1 MMAMESGMPSAIGR
15 DDAIGSSPSRTVIL
29 VTGLPA
35 AGETTVSRALSEAL
49 TLPLLSKDAIKESLF
64 DVLGVRDRE
73 WSLRLGAAANSVLW
87 ALLSHCPEGAIV
99 DIWLDPIRDAGLS
112 QQGLA
117 QAGVKTA
124 FEIICDCPAEV
135 AAQRYASRIR
145 HPGHL
150 PPDRATLQR
159 IHDSSVLMTPLEIGP
174 TKRIDTTR
182 PVDIPAL
189 VEWLGR
195 GGVENSY
202 ADEPSGT

>member
-1 MMAMESGMPSAIGR
+1 MAIGSGMPAAVGR
-15 DDAIGSSPSRTVIL
+15 DDAIASSPAKTVIL

-35 AGETTVSRALSEAL
+35 AGKTTVSQALSEAL
-49 TLPLLSKDAIKESLF
+49 ALPLLCKDAIKESLF
-64 DVLGVRDRE
+64 DVLGVGDRE
-73 WSLRLGAAANSVLW
+73 WSLQLGAAANSVLW
-87 ALLSHCPEGAIV
+87 TLLSHCPKGAIV
-99 DIWLDPIRDAGLS
+99 DIWLDPIRDVGVS

-117 QAGVKTA
+117 RAGVKAA

-150 PPDRATLQR
+150 PPDRAALQR

-189 VEWLGR
+189 VEWLSR

-202 ADEPSGT
+202 ADEPSRT

>member
-1 MMAMESGMPSAIGR
+1 MGSGVPAAIGR
-15 DDAIGSSPSRTVIL
+15 DDAIGSSPAKTVIV

-35 AGETTVSRALSEAL
+35 AGKTTASQALSEAL
-49 TLPLLSKDAIKESLF
+49 ALPLLSKDAIKESLF
-64 DVLGVRDRE
+64 DVLGVRDRD
-73 WSLRLGAAANSVLW
+73 WSLQLGAAANSVLW
-87 ALLSHCPEGAIV
+87 GLLSHCPKGAIV
-99 DIWLDPIRDAGLS
+99 DIWLDPIRDVGLS

-150 PPDRATLQR
+150 PPDSATLQR
-159 IHDSSVLMTPLEIGP
+159 IHDSSVLMRPLEIGP

-182 PVDIPAL
+182 LVDIPAL
-189 VEWLGR
+189 VEWLSR
-195 GGVENSY
+195 GGVENS
-202 ADEPSGT
+202 